1 MPRRFTAFSLA
12 WLLFALGIAAS
23 AEETAEPIAPT
34 QTVKLFNGKD
44 LDGLYTWQ
52 KDTKRQDPKNVYT
65 VVDGMIRVSGEGSG
79 YIGTKQA
86 YKDYHLIV
94 EYKWG
99 KHRTN
104 LSKYV
109 RNSGVLLHATGRD
122 GAASGVWM
130 SSIECQLA
138 QGCEG
143 DFILIRGKNKDGKRA
158 ERTISSET
166 RIAPDGRT
174 RWHQGGKTIVYSGRQ
189 MWWNKHDHEY
199 KELLDT
205 RGRWDVAS
213 PLGKWTKVEA
223 ICRGN
228 RVTIKINGQ
237 TVNECFDVKP
247 MAGKILLQNESYEVF
262 FRRFE
267 LRPLE
272 KTP

>member
-1 MPRRFTAFSLA
+1 MPRRFAPFSLA
-12 WLLFALGIAAS
+12 WLLLAVGSPTS
-23 AEETAEPIAPT
+23 ADESAEPITPT
-34 QTVKLFNGKD
+34 KVIKLFNGKD
-44 LDGLYTWQ
+44 LDGLTTWQ
-52 KDTKRQDPKNVYT
+52 KDTKGKDPKQVFT

-86 YKDYHLIV
+86 YKDYHLTV

-109 RNSGVLLHATGRD
+109 RNSGVLLHATGPD
-122 GAASGVWM
+122 GAAGGVWM

-143 DFILIRGKNKDGKRA
+143 DFILIRGKDKDGKRA

-174 RWHQGGKTIVYSGRQ
+174 RWHKGGKKIVYSGRQ

-199 KELLDT
+199 QELLDT

-213 PLGKWTKVEA
+213 PQGEWTKVEV
-223 ICRGN
+223 ICRGH
-228 RVTIKINGQ
+228 RVTVTINGQ
-237 TVNECFDVKP
+237 TVNECFDANP
-247 MAGKILLQNESYEVF
+247 AAGKILLQNESYEVF

-272 KTP
+272 

>member
-1 MPRRFTAFSLA
+1 MPRCFAAYLLA
-12 WLLFALGIAAS
+12 LPLLALGNTAS
-23 AEETAEPIAPT
+23 ADEHAEAITPT
-34 QTVKLFNGKD
+34 KLIKLFNGKD
-44 LDGLYTWQ
+44 LDGLTTWQ
-52 KDTKRQDPKNVYT
+52 KDTKSNDPKQVYT

-86 YKDYHLIV
+86 YKDYHLTV

-109 RNSGVLLHATGRD
+109 RNSGVLLHATGPD
-122 GAASGVWM
+122 GAAGGVWM

-143 DFILIRGKNKDGKRA
+143 DFILIRGKGKDGKRV

-174 RWHQGGKTIVYSGRQ
+174 RWHKGGKKIVYSGRQ

-199 KELLDT
+199 QELLDT

-213 PLGKWTKVEA
+213 RLGEWTKVEV
-223 ICRGN
+223 ICRGH
-228 RVTIKINGQ
+228 RVTVTINGQ
-237 TVNECFDVKP
+237 TVNECFDVQP
-247 MAGKILLQNESYEVF
+247 AAGKILLQNESYEVF

-272 KTP
+272 